1 MGLEVRVGIHAG
13 EVEQQGRSM
22 RGLAMHIGQRVCAS
36 ARPGELLVSSTVRDL
51 LVGSGLEFR
60 DTGEHELKGLSGAW
74 RLYALADPR

>member
-1 MGLEVRVGIHAG
+1 
-13 EVEQQGRSM
+13 
-22 RGLAMHIGQRVCAS
+22 MHIGQRVCAS